1 MKLGVQHLDDSWF
14 LVFLFSTQALNRSFH
29 SHFFE
34 EVHVA
39 RAAAAFGIICLS
51 FTYFRGSGVGE
62 KTVLQPADKTGYPML
77 EQLKR

>member
-39 RAAAAFGIICLS
+39 RAAAAFGVMFEFHLLQRKWC
-51 FTYFRGSGVGE
+51 GGEDGV
-62 KTVLQPADKTGYPML
+62 TTS
-77 EQLKR
+77 R